1 MSLLHDTDC
10 NDISV
15 DSVIRLGRIPEGDD
29 EKPRPILLRFPFE
42 EQKNKVLSKSKNLKT
57 TRMG

>member
-1 MSLLHDTDC
+1 MDC